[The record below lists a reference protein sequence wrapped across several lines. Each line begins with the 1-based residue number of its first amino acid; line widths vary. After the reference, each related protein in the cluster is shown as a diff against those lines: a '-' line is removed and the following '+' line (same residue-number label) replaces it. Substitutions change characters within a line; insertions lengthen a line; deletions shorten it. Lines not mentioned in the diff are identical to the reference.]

1 MKKHPAPI
9 AKFLSGNT
17 QKLAPLISEAKRLTQ
32 IKIILNQALDHELAK
47 HIQVSRL
54 ENNQLRLIV
63 DSPAWATRLRYKQT
77 EIINRFQNYAIT
89 KIITSIHIKIN
100 PETTFQ
106 PKTKNKKNT
115 ISLSAESAHQM
126 LDEIEAISDSGLK
139 DALIRI
145 TRHAKK

>member
-9 AKFLSGNT
+9 AKFLSSKAKNIS
-17 QKLAPLISEAKRLTQ
+17 PLISEAKRLMQ
-32 IKIILNQALDHELAK
+32 IKIILNQSLDHELAK

-77 EIINRFQNYAIT
+77 EIINSFQNYAIS
-89 KIITSIHIKIN
+89 KIVKSIHIKIS
-100 PETTFQ
+100 PDTVTLQ
-106 PKTKNKKNT
+106 KNKPKSNNIALSKN
-115 ISLSAESAHQM
+115 SADQM
-126 LDEIEAISDSGLK
+126 LEEIEAISDSKLK

-145 TRHAKK
+145 TRHAK